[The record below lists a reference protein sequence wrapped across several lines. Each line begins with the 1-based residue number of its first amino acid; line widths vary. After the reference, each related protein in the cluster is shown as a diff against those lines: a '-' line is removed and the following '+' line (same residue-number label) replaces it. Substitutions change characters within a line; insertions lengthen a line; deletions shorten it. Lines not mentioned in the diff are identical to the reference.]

1 MITSLIRVTHHPKA
15 PNWPIPVS
23 WLQSQHLLYL
33 RKKSTYASQAL
44 LPDMAAGVGNGVWIS
59 VVLFIVILD
68 GSGGRGSGGPPVVK

>member
-1 MITSLIRVTHHPKA
+1 MITSMIRVTHHPIA
-15 PNWPIPVS
+15 PNQPIPVS
-23 WLQSQHLLYL
+23 WLRSQHLLYL
-33 RKKSTYASQAL
+33 RKKSTYASRAL